1 MRIVHTL
8 YFTLLVFALQ
18 AQEKGIPNDA
28 ALNEAI
34 NKTFV
39 VDNPDFP
46 TSKSIKYK
54 VVFDVAK
61 SGKTID
67 DLNQRLVTVMRFYNM
82 HRQAGVPAENLDI
95 SVIVHGGATK
105 DMLNSRTY
113 RERDEV
119 KHPNLSL
126 INQLVEKDID
136 VYLCGQAAAGRN
148 ITRSNLAD
156 GVQLAL
162 SAMTVLVT
170 LQRAGYAVINFN
182 Y

>member
-8 YFTLLVFALQ
+8 YFTLLVLVVQ
-18 AQEKGIPNDA
+18 AQEKGIPNSI
-28 ALNEAI
+28 LNEAVG
-34 NKTFV
+34 KTFV
-39 VDNPDFP
+39 VENPDFP
-46 TSKSIKYK
+46 TSKDIRYK
-54 VVFDVAK
+54 VIFDVAK
-61 SGKTID
+61 SGRTND

-95 SVIVHGGATK
+95 SVIVHGDATK
-105 DMLNSRTY
+105 DVLNAKTY
-113 RERDEV
+113 RERYEV
-119 KHPNLSL
+119 KPPNLSL
-126 INQLVEKDID
+126 IEQLVEKDIN

-148 ITRSNLAD
+148 IIRPNLAD

>member
-1 MRIVHTL
+1 MRILHTL
-8 YFTLLVFALQ
+8 YFTMLVLVLQ

-28 ALNEAI
+28 TVNEAI
-34 NKTFV
+34 SKTFV

-46 TSKSIKYK
+46 TNKDIKYK

-95 SVIVHGGATK
+95 SVIVHGDATK
-105 DMLNSRTY
+105 DVLNSRTY
-113 RERDEV
+113 RERYEV
-119 KHPNLSL
+119 RHPNLSL
-126 INQLVEKDID
+126 IDQLVEKDIN

-148 ITRSNLAD
+148 ITRPNLAE

>member
-1 MRIVHTL
+1 MKIVHTF
-8 YFTLLVFALQ
+8 YFTLLVFIVQ
-18 AQEKGIPNDA
+18 AQEKGISNGIV
-28 ALNEAI
+28 LNEAVG
-34 NKTFV
+34 KTFV

-46 TSKSIKYK
+46 TNKDIKYK

-105 DMLNSRTY
+105 DILNSRTY
-113 RERDEV
+113 RERYEV
-119 KHPNLSL
+119 KHPNRNL
-126 INQLVEKDID
+126 IEQLVEKDIN
-136 VYLCGQAAAGRN
+136 VYVCGQAAAGRN
-148 ITRSNLAD
+148 ITRPNLAD
-156 GVQLAL
+156 GVQVAL